1 MDFAG
6 LVLETLRRASHRVL
20 HCVFSAPGYWEDQF
34 EYIDIAINKDIYTH
48 RLYIHMCVCVYIYM
62 CAKLLQSCLTL
73 CEPMDCSSPGYSVH
87 EVLQARILEWGCHA
101 LLQGIFLTQGLNLH
115 LLRLLLWQADS
126 LPLAQFRKPIYMH
139 TESIF
144 SPSIPT
150 EPFKN
155 M

>member
-20 HCVFSAPGYWEDQF
+20 HCVFSAPRYWEDQF

-48 RLYIHMCVCVYIYM
+48 RLYIHMCVCVYT
-62 CAKLLQSCLTL
+62 CVLSCFSHVWL
-73 CEPMDCSSPGYSVH
+73 CEPIDCSLPGYSVH
-87 EVLQARILEWGCHA
+87 EVLQERILEWGCHA

-126 LPLAQFRKPIYMH
+126 LPLAQLRKPIYMH

-144 SPSIPT
+144 SPSTPT

-155 M
+155 I